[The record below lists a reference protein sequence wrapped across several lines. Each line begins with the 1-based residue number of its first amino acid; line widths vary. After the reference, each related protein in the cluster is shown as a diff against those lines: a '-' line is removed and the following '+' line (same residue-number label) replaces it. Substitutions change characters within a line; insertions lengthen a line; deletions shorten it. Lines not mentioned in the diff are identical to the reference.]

1 MVAAGPYSW
10 DMHEHRAVATPGAA
24 TWSRVAG
31 WVGIA
36 AHVLVGGYL
45 TLLSGLVAP
54 MAGVVGIGVV
64 MAGLLA
70 LWLATVGRHRW
81 ALLLLPVGALAAWWI
96 ILAVGEAAFGW
107 TA

>member
-1 MVAAGPYSW
+1 MV
-10 DMHEHRAVATPGAA
+10 TPGVA

-64 MAGLLA
+64 MVGLLA
-70 LWLATVGRHRW
+70 LGLATVGRHRW
-81 ALLLLPVGALAAWWI
+81 ALLFLPVAGFAAWWL
-96 ILAVGEAAFGW
+96 ILAIGESAFGW